1 MTKRAPLGS
10 HAAILAGLAGACL
23 PGTLVAADAELV
35 ERGRIIAET
44 FCAKCHATGAT
55 GESPLPEAPPFRT
68 FKERWPVE
76 VLAEALAEGL
86 TSGHPDMPVVTM
98 TPGEIDAFLAY
109 LDNF

>member
-1 MTKRAPLGS
+1 MTKRAPMGS

-23 PGTLVAADAELV
+23 PAVVAAEDLV
-35 ERGRIIAET
+35 ERGRIIADT
-44 FCAKCHATGAT
+44 FCASCHATGAT
-55 GESPLPEAPPFRT
+55 DESPLPEAPPFRT

-109 LDNF
+109 LDSF